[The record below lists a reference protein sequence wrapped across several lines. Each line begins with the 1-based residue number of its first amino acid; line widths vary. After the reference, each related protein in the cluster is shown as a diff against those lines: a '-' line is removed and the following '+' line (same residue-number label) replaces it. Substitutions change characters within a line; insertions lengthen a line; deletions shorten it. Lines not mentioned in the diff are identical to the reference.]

1 MHIWVYGC
9 RTKSNTR
16 MTELTTVAAPK
27 GAQDALEELV
37 RKMYIS
43 NVSKRLR
50 ELNQPTVTETL
61 SMSEY
66 KLMVMKLP
74 LFMMEILSH

>member
-1 MHIWVYGC
+1 MLTFCIFGYMDVEPKTN
-9 RTKSNTR
+9 TK

-50 ELNQPTVTETL
+50 ELNQPTETDKKRCA
-61 SMSEY
+61 SRQSRR
-66 KLMVMKLP
+66 
-74 LFMMEILSH
+74 IQNH